1 MSGDYLS
8 LCKCVNLDLTLL
20 IKVIQGQDSSDNDLF
35 SSVVMSNVC
44 GLTLDS

>member
-20 IKVIQGQDSSDNDLF
+20 IKVIQGQDNSDNDLF
-35 SSVVMSNVC
+35 GSVVMSNVC
-44 GLTLDS
+44 GFTIGS

>member
-20 IKVIQGQDSSDNDLF
+20 IKVFQGQDSSDNDLF
-35 SSVVMSNVC
+35 DSVVMSNVRSC
-44 GLTLDS
+44 TLY